1 MDGFVKRNICE
12 ESSDIIGDKKDI
24 FAEFEVLDFFGKI
37 ENIRDCILV
46 SQQRF
51 QLFI

>member
-1 MDGFVKRNICE
+1 MDGFVNRNICE
-12 ESSDIIGDKKDI
+12 ESVDVIGDKKDI

-37 ENIRDCILV
+37 ENMRDCILV
-46 SQQRF
+46 SRQGF

>member
-1 MDGFVKRNICE
+1 MDGFIKGNICE
-12 ESSDIIGDKKDI
+12 ESSDVIGDKKTI
-24 FAEFEVLDFFGKI
+24 FVEFEVLDFFGEI

-46 SQQRF
+46 RPQGF